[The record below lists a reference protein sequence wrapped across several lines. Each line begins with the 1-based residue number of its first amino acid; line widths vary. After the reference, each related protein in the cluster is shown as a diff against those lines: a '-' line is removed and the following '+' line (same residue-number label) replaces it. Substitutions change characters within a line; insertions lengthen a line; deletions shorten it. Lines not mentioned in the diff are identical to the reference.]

1 VLVAAAESRLSGHR
15 DPEWRIRA
23 KMLITAAVERA
34 LVTLVAVM
42 VLTMPAAADP
52 GARSVAQQVDRER
65 GDVPA
70 DVQNVESR
78 DSLLTA
84 RITTALFADERIK
97 ARWVGVA
104 TSDGHVILKGNV
116 DSEDARDAAEAI
128 ARAVPGVRTLQND
141 LQLLAPHQGLPT
153 ASGIR
158 RVTE

>member
-1 VLVAAAESRLSGHR
+1 
-15 DPEWRIRA
+15 
-23 KMLITAAVERA
+23 MLITPAVERA
-34 LVTLVAVM
+34 LVALVAVM
-42 VLTMPAAADP
+42 VLTIPAAADP
-52 GARSVAQQVDRER
+52 RTRVTQPVDRER

-70 DVQNVESR
+70 DAQNVESR
-78 DSLLTA
+78 DSLLSA

-104 TSDGHVILKGNV
+104 TSDGHVILNGNV

-141 LQLLAPHQGLPT
+141 LQLLAPPQALPT